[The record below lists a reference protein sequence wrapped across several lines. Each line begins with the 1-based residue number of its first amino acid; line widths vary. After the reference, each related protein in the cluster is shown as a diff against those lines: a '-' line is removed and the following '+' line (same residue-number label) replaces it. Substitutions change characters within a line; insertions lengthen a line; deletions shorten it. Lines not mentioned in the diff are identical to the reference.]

1 MEVEEDKV
9 MSDANPNDPTPK
21 DGAPKAEA
29 PKKRRGKPPKYETS
43 YRQPGRPPR
52 SPKKKVGRPLR
63 FLVTVGLEDRA
74 NKIAEEQQLLVS
86 DLLRLA
92 LYRYLEDYYKRK
104 GEELP
109 ADIRTDSTFDTLRG
123 QGFV

>member
-1 MEVEEDKV
+1 
-9 MSDANPNDPTPK
+9 MSDEETKNLPTS
-21 DGAPKAEA
+21 EE
-29 PKKRRGKPPKYETS
+29 PKKRRGRKPKKPKYETS

-52 SPKKKVGRPLR
+52 SPKNKVGRPLR
-63 FLVTVGLEDRA
+63 FLVTVGMESIS
-74 NKIAEEQQLLVS
+74 NQIAEENGLLVS

-104 GEELP
+104 GEDLP
-109 ADIRTDSTFDTLRG
+109 EAVRTDSTFDTLRG